1 MKPSAHW
8 LSKILWIIGLLLLA
22 VLLPHTAW
30 AFARFESP
38 SAGWL
43 GVSWGIVTAW
53 AAAFAFE
60 AAIAA
65 LTHKLAGRI
74 GTTPRYTAGHVL
86 LRRTSY
92 QYLNAYAAGLFVALG
107 VSALANFAH
116 AVEYGREF
124 AIFGQ
129 YSVPALLYSFT
140 FGGILPLVSLLF
152 ARILGDTA
160 EAEAV
165 ANPEPTEANQTKKD
179 LRVELGEAE
188 MRISDAEAR
197 AMAAEQ
203 RFAAAGDLF
212 ARLFAEEKRQR
223 ILAASERWPELPAA
237 SIAIVAGVSPGY
249 VSEVLKLSDGRR

>member
-1 MKPSAHW
+1 MIQMSHW
-8 LSKILWIIGLLLLA
+8 SSKMLWIIYLALLA

-38 SAGWL
+38 AAGWL

-74 GTTPRYTAGHVL
+74 MTTPRYTAGRVL
-86 LRRTSY
+86 LRRVSY

-116 AVEYGREF
+116 AVEYGSEF
-124 AIFGQ
+124 AIFGRYSIPPFL
-129 YSVPALLYSFT
+129 YSVT

-160 EAEAV
+160 A
-165 ANPEPTEANQTKKD
+165 TEAALSPELTKAKQTIKEI
-179 LRVELGEAE
+179 RAELDDAE
-188 MRISDAEAR
+188 IRITDAEAR

-237 SIAIVAGVSPGY
+237 SIAIIAGASPGY
-249 VSEVLKLSDGRR
+249 VSEVLKDTDGR